1 MEEIIF
7 AYDNDPIWNVL
18 FRLLVNLIVQFI
30 LIWLV
35 YHKYAGNK
43 IYLFS
48 FFQMGMMIFMLC
60 SLLKTV
66 DIQFGV
72 ALSLFAIF
80 GILRFRT
87 ENMPVKTMSYLFSIV
102 GTSAINAMA
111 NFPKPVRGFILFNI
125 IILLFTFLLE
135 VFLKGKDIN
144 KHRLTYKRLELLN
157 EDKKQ
162 ELLDDI
168 SSTIGRRI
176 NQVHIRN
183 IDIPKGQADL
193 EVFFSEDEPF

>member
-1 MEEIIF
+1 MDELVF
-7 AYDNDPIWNVL
+7 AYENDPVWNVL
-18 FRLLVNLIVQFI
+18 LRLVINLIEQFV
-30 LIWLV
+30 LIWLI
-35 YHKYAGNK
+35 YYKYSRNK
-43 IYLFS
+43 SYLFS
-48 FFQMGMMIFMLC
+48 FFQMGMMIFLVC

-66 DIQFGV
+66 DIHFGV
-72 ALSLFAIF
+72 ALGLFAIF

-111 NFPKPVRGFILFNI
+111 NFPNQVRGFILFNA

-135 VFLKGKDIN
+135 AFLKGTELN
-144 KHRLTYKRLELLN
+144 KHRLIYKNLELLSA
-157 EDKKQ
+157 DKKQ

-168 SSTIGRRI
+168 STTIGKRI
-176 NQVHIRN
+176 NKVEIRS

-193 EVFFSEDEPF
+193 EISFSNEETI

>member
-1 MEEIIF
+1 MSDIIF
-7 AYDNDPIWNVL
+7 AYENDPIWNVML
-18 FRLLVNLIVQFI
+18 RLVINLIVQFI
-30 LIWLV
+30 LIWII
-35 YHKYAGNK
+35 YYKYSRNK
-43 IYLFS
+43 SYLFS
-48 FFQMGMMIFMLC
+48 FFQMGMMIFMIC

-72 ALSLFAIF
+72 ALGLFAIF

-111 NFPKPVRGFILFNI
+111 IFPNPVRGFILFNF
-125 IILLFTFLLE
+125 IILLFTFVLE
-135 VFLKGKDIN
+135 AFLKGTELN
-144 KHRLTYKRLELLN
+144 KHRLIYKKLELLSG
-157 EDKKQ
+157 DKKQ

-168 SSTIGRRI
+168 SATIGNRI
-176 NQVHIRN
+176 NKVYIRN

-193 EVFFSEDEPF
+193 EVSFSEGETI

>member
-1 MEEIIF
+1 MSEIIF
-7 AYDNDPIWNVL
+7 AYENDPVWNVVL
-18 FRLLVNLIVQFI
+18 RLVINLVVQFV
-30 LIWLV
+30 LIWV
-35 YHKYAGNK
+35 IYHKYSKNK
-43 IYLFS
+43 SYLFS
-48 FFQMGMMIFMLC
+48 FFQMGMMIFMVC

-72 ALSLFAIF
+72 ALGLFAIF

-111 NFPKPVRGFILFNI
+111 VFPNPVRGFILFNA
-125 IILLFTFLLE
+125 IILLFTFALE
-135 VFLKGKDIN
+135 AFLKGTEQTT
-144 KHRLTYKRLELLN
+144 HRLIYKRLELLSG
-157 EDKKQ
+157 DKKQ

-168 SSTIGRRI
+168 SNTIGNRI
-176 NQVHIRN
+176 NRVFIRN

-193 EVFFSEDEPF
+193 EVSFSEDETK

>member
-1 MEEIIF
+1 MSEIIF
-7 AYDNDPIWNVL
+7 AYENDPVWNVVL
-18 FRLLVNLIVQFI
+18 RLVINLIVQFI
-30 LIWLV
+30 LIWV
-35 YHKYAGNK
+35 IYYKYSKNK
-43 IYLFS
+43 SYLFS
-48 FFQMGMMIFMLC
+48 FFQMGMMIFMVC

-72 ALSLFAIF
+72 ALGLFAIF

-111 NFPKPVRGFILFNI
+111 VFPNPVRGFILFNA
-125 IILLFTFLLE
+125 IILLFTFSLE
-135 VFLKGKDIN
+135 AFLKGTEQN
-144 KHRLTYKRLELLN
+144 KHRLIYTKLELLSG
-157 EDKKQ
+157 DRKQ

-168 SSTIGRRI
+168 SNTIGNRI
-176 NQVHIRN
+176 NKVYIRN

-193 EVFFSEDEPF
+193 EVSFNEEETN

>member
-1 MEEIIF
+1 MDELVF
-7 AYDNDPIWNVL
+7 AYENDPVWNVL
-18 FRLLVNLIVQFI
+18 LRLVINLIEQFV
-30 LIWLV
+30 LIWLI
-35 YHKYAGNK
+35 YYKYSRNK
-43 IYLFS
+43 SYLFS
-48 FFQMGMMIFMLC
+48 FFQMGMMIFLVC

-72 ALSLFAIF
+72 ALGLFAIF

-111 NFPKPVRGFILFNI
+111 NFPNQVRGFILFNA

-135 VFLKGKDIN
+135 AFLKGTELN
-144 KHRLTYKRLELLN
+144 KHRLIYKNLELLSA
-157 EDKKQ
+157 DKKQ

-168 SSTIGRRI
+168 STTIGKRI
-176 NQVHIRN
+176 NKVEIRS

-193 EVFFSEDEPF
+193 EISFSNEETI

>member
-1 MEEIIF
+1 MSEIIF

-30 LIWLV
+30 LIWLI

-87 ENMPVKTMSYLFSIV
+87 ENMPVKTMSYMFSIV

-111 NFPKPVRGFILFNI
+111 NFPNPVRGFILFNI
-125 IILLFTFLLE
+125 LILLFTFLLE

-144 KHRLTYKRLELLN
+144 KHRLTYRRLELLN
-157 EDKKQ
+157 GDKKQ

-168 SSTIGRRI
+168 SLTIGRRI
-176 NQVHIRN
+176 NQVQIRN

-193 EVFFSEDEPF
+193 DVFFSENEPF